1 MTPLNFGQVLI
12 QDLGRCRTHIGE
24 CLFYYKN
31 IYNGKISIEKALLPR
46 KQNFTGWLS
55 PEGFLFACEFTYAR
69 PLFDEHNY
77 GDAAR
82 EILLSNGSETQGYQK
97 DIEKLR
103 ELGWIFV
110 VYSEPRQQ
118 RRPLND
124 IQIQVLKALKGA
136 DL

>member
-31 IYNGKISIEKALLPR
+31 QYDNWPCFKALLPK
-46 KQNFTGWLS
+46 KQDFTGWLS
-55 PEGFLFACEFTYAR
+55 PDGFLFACEFTYAR

-82 EILLSNGSETQGYQK
+82 EILLGTGSEAQGYQK